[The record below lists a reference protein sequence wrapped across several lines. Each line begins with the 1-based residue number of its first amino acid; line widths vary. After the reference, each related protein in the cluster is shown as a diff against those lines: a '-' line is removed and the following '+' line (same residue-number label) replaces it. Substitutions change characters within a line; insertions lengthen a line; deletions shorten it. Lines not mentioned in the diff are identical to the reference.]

1 MKLSTTLPIISLF
14 VASAAASNLFQQ
26 LAGSVVNVKTTGSKV
41 PGESPLYHC
50 GPTSD
55 DILTIDK
62 VDLVPNPP
70 VPGQPLTIEASGT
83 LHKSVEKGAQV
94 EVTVKYGLITL
105 IKETLDLCD
114 HVGEVDLECPIKKDK
129 LILTKVVDIPKQ
141 VPPGKYNVAANA
153 YLEDGDPITCLVG
166 QVIFTR

>member
-1 MKLSTTLPIISLF
+1 MKLTTVALSVF
-14 VASAAASNLFQQ
+14 VASANASNFFQQ
-26 LAGSVVNVKTTGSKV
+26 LAGNSNPSVQSGAKV

-50 GPTSD
+50 GSTSD
-55 DILTIDK
+55 DVLTIDK

-114 HVGEVDLECPIKKDK
+114 HVGEVDLECPLKANKM
-129 LILTKVVDIPKQ
+129 ILTKVVDIPKQ